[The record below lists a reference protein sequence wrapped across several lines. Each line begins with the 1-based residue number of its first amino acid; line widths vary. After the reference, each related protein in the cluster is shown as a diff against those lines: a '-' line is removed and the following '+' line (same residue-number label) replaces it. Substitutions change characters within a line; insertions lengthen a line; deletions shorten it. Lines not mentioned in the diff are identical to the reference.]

1 MQICGAFRVT
11 TVIVP
16 MKTSQIKKVVH
27 MAKQNTKEQ
36 EKVKVRITEA
46 DRDRLLLSNPLK
58 NDELGLDCFGDIIKA
73 EDTLEVME
81 VPSCRQNNS
90 KFDYAG
96 VKKFGVAKKK
106 LAVGYIEVRFKN
118 GGGVELL
125 SCKDVQM
132 RKL

>member
-1 MQICGAFRVT
+1 
-11 TVIVP
+11 
-16 MKTSQIKKVVH
+16 

-36 EKVKVRITEA
+36 EKVKERITESE
-46 DRDRLLLSNPLK
+46 RDLLIASNPLK
-58 NDELGLDCFGDIIKA
+58 EGELGIDCFGERIKVD
-73 EDTLEVME
+73 DTLEVIDE
-81 VPSCRQNNS
+81 PECRQNNS